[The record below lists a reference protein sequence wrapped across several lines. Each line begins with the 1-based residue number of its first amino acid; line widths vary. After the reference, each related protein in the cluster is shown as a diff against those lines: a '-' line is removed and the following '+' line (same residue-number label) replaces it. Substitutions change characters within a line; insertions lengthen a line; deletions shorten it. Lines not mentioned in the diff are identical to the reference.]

1 MNLGG
6 ATRRSAETST
16 FGVTMLAQRGA
27 IGIPDNWT
35 AGIAVMIIIAILTVM
50 AVIAI
55 RLYQSARKRAA
66 DTQATLQAAA
76 IPVWIGVLVIVIYSL
91 AAHSGEGTNRVPFQ
105 AAFAIAMALAGASF
119 LVGGLTGF
127 LFGIPKSRAV
137 ATASAPENANGSTS
151 PLIADIR
158 YGDNTNIEEISDWLT
173 KILIGV
179 GLVELKQIGPAIAS
193 FGDRF
198 TILPYGQ
205 VFAVSVA
212 IQFALCGFFIGY
224 FSARLF
230 LPGALHRSLERE
242 VTSLRHQDEAIRE
255 TLLGPASETGVHV
268 SDSEAAVL
276 SFIARQAQ
284 SSHDYVDLATID
296 DPGAAR
302 KLLPALKQKGL
313 VELDPAAD
321 PSKPRVRVTGLGA
334 VRAKAHN
341 ESQP

>member
-1 MNLGG
+1 
-6 ATRRSAETST
+6 
-16 FGVTMLAQRGA
+16 MLAQRRA

-35 AGIAVMIIIAILTVM
+35 ALIAVMIILAILSVM
-50 AVIAI
+50 VVIAF
-55 RLYQSARKRAA
+55 RLYQSTRKRAA
-66 DTQATLQAAA
+66 NDTQATLQAAA

-91 AAHSGEGTNRVPFQ
+91 AAHSAEGRNHVPFQ

-137 ATASAPENANGSTS
+137 TTASAPENANGSTS
-151 PLIADIR
+151 PLITDIR

-179 GLVELKQIGPAIAS
+179 GLVELKQMGPAIAS

-198 TILPYGQ
+198 TVLPYGQ
-205 VFAVSVA
+205 VFSVSVA

-230 LPGALHRSLERE
+230 LPGALQRSLERE
-242 VTSLRHQDEAIRE
+242 VTSLRHQSEAIRE
-255 TLLGPASETGVHV
+255 TLLGAPSETGVRL
-268 SDSEAAVL
+268 SETEFAVL
-276 SFIARQAQ
+276 RFIARQAQ
-284 SSHDYVDLATID
+284 TSSDYVDLGTFD
-296 DPGAAR
+296 DPDAAR
-302 KLLPALKQKGL
+302 ELLPALRQKGL

-321 PSKPRVRVTGLGA
+321 PSKPRVRLTALGA
-334 VRAKAHN
+334 VRAK
-341 ESQP
+341 ST